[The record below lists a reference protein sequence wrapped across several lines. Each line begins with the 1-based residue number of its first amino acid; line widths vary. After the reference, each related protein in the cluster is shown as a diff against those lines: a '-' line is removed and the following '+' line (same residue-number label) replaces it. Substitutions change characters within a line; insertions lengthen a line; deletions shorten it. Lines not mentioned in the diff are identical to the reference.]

1 MSQQQAVQPQQQT
14 ISGQI
19 QQQKPMIAQQ
29 PGQLTPQPQQQLT
42 PQQPQPM
49 QTFGQQPM
57 QISQQQG
64 GQRIKTLSSQI
75 MSQRFPA
82 ETEQE
87 IIQESNNITSAFQFF
102 PVTSCE
108 VNF

>member
-1 MSQQQAVQPQQQT
+1 MVAQQP

-19 QQQKPMIAQQ
+19 
-29 PGQLTPQPQQQLT
+29 TPPQQQLT

-57 QISQQQG
+57 QINPQQN
-64 GQRIKTLSSQI
+64 GQRIRTLSSQI
-75 MSQRFPA
+75 MSQRFPG
-82 ETEQE
+82 ENEQE
-87 IIQESNNITSAFQFF
+87 IIQESSPISNNNTLSANFQFF

-108 VNF
+108 VIYIYFN